1 MVAESAVDFYKNGSS
16 FLYRS
21 LPFWMVTHVER
32 LIAVLLAAA
41 AIVIPIFNFAP
52 KLYQGFLQSRM
63 RKLYRRLRVI
73 ENEMETHL
81 TEDQMAALRSDFENI
96 VRMARIL
103 PMRHSDLFFD
113 FNRYIES
120 TRSRLTKVNT

>member
-1 MVAESAVDFYKNGSS
+1 
-16 FLYRS
+16 
-21 LPFWMVTHVER
+21 MVTHVER

-63 RKLYRRLRVI
+63 RKLYRRLRII
-73 ENEMETHL
+73 ENEMETQL
-81 TEDQMAALRSDFENI
+81 TEAKVAALQSDFDNI

-113 FNRYIES
+113 FNRHIES
-120 TRSRLTKVNT
+120 TRTRLTKVKS

>member
-1 MVAESAVDFYKNGSS
+1 
-16 FLYRS
+16 
-21 LPFWMVTHVER
+21 
-32 LIAVLLAAA
+32 
-41 AIVIPIFNFAP
+41 
-52 KLYQGFLQSRM
+52 M

-113 FNRYIES
+113 FNRHIES
-120 TRSRLTKVNT
+120 TRSRLTKVIT

>member
-1 MVAESAVDFYKNGSS
+1 
-16 FLYRS
+16 
-21 LPFWMVTHVER
+21 MVTHVER

-52 KLYQGFLQSRM
+52 RLYQGFLQSRM
-63 RKLYRRLRVI
+63 RRLYRRLRVI
-73 ENEMETHL
+73 ENEMEAPL
-81 TEDQMAALRSDFENI
+81 TEAQVTTLRSDFENI

-113 FNRYIES
+113 FNRHIEA
-120 TRSRLTKVNT
+120 TRTRLAKVKP